1 MSNDQLS
8 ACLTAVGQVFG
19 SEVNPEQSF
28 YDLGGDSLHAI
39 ELVMRVH
46 ELADLEVN
54 AFDMVNAES
63 LAGFFRGCAG
73 SQ

>member
-1 MSNDQLS
+1 MPNDQLS
-8 ACLTAVGQVFG
+8 ACLTAVRQVFG
-19 SEVNPEQSF
+19 TEVNAEQSF
-28 YDLGGDSLHAI
+28 YDLGGDSLQAI

-54 AFDMVNAES
+54 AFDMVNADS
-63 LAGFFRGCAG
+63 LADFFRDCAV